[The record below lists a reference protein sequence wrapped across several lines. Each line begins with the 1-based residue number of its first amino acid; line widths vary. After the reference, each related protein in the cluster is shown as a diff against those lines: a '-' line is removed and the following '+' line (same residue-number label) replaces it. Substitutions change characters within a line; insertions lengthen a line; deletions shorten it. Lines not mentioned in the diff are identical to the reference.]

1 MRKRVLV
8 FPCGSEIGLEIYN
21 SVKDSKHFEL
31 FGLSSTN
38 DHGKFVYPNYIEGI
52 GFYTDPSFISDLKLM
67 ISKYGIDII
76 YPTMDIII
84 SHLKYYELE
93 LGIPVVGPSY
103 DLAKICSSKIET
115 YNKLKGKIKIPKLF
129 FKNVQELKFPLFVKP
144 DVGYG
149 SRNISKIN
157 NADQLKN
164 VNLDGMI
171 LCEYLPGKEFTIDCF
186 TDLNGDLIF
195 VGARERSRTSNGI
208 SVNTRSCKILTEKYR
223 PFAEII
229 NANFKFIGSWFFQ
242 MKLDAND
249 EPCLL
254 EIACRFAGSSA
265 VHRVKGANFA
275 LANLFITQGI
285 NPIFLLNDLDV
296 EADRALGSRFKL
308 TLDYQT
314 VFIDYDDT
322 IIINGEINL
331 DAITFVYQCLNMN
344 KKIIL
349 ITKHVGNI
357 FDSLEKFRLGYLF
370 NDVLHLSQIEEKIDK
385 IKQFDYL
392 NAIFIDDSFEER
404 RKVYENFKI
413 PVFSVDS
420 IKALIN

>member
-21 SVKDSKHFEL
+21 SVKDSIHFEL

-52 GFYTDPSFISDLKLM
+52 GFYTDPSFISDLKLI

-76 YPTMDIII
+76 YPTMDSII

-129 FKNVQELKFPLFVKP
+129 FKNDQELKFPLFVKP

-164 VNLDGMI
+164 INLDGMI

-186 TDLNGDLIF
+186 TDLNGDLI
-195 VGARERSRTSNGI
+195 
-208 SVNTRSCKILTEKYR
+208 
-223 PFAEII
+223 
-229 NANFKFIGSWFFQ
+229 
-242 MKLDAND
+242 
-249 EPCLL
+249 
-254 EIACRFAGSSA
+254 SA
-265 VHRVKGANFA
+265 SIRLVH
-275 LANLFITQGI
+275 
-285 NPIFLLNDLDV
+285 
-296 EADRALGSRFKL
+296 
-308 TLDYQT
+308 
-314 VFIDYDDT
+314 
-322 IIINGEINL
+322 
-331 DAITFVYQCLNMN
+331 
-344 KKIIL
+344 
-349 ITKHVGNI
+349 
-357 FDSLEKFRLGYLF
+357 
-370 NDVLHLSQIEEKIDK
+370 
-385 IKQFDYL
+385 
-392 NAIFIDDSFEER
+392 
-404 RKVYENFKI
+404 
-413 PVFSVDS
+413 
-420 IKALIN
+420 